1 MTKETLLEALGKEI
15 RARRKLK
22 KLTQAGL
29 ALRANIHPNTVSFIE
44 RAETVAGVD
53 ALIDIANALGT
64 ALSQLIRA
72 AEDRASLR

>member
-1 MTKETLLEALGKEI
+1 MTKDALLEALGKEI

-29 ALRANIHPNTVSFIE
+29 ALRANIHPNTVSLIE

-53 ALIDIANALGT
+53 ALFDLANALG
-64 ALSQLIRA
+64 APLSQLFKA
-72 AEDRASLR
+72 AEDRASAR